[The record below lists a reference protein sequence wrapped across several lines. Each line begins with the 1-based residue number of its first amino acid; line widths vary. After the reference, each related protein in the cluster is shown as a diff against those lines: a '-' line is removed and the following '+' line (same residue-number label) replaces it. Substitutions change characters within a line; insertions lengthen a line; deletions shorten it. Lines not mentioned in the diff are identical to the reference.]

1 MVHFDGHRRK
11 FPLYWLDIVRE
22 MEIEYLPTAP
32 CALCTSNFLNLKIE
46 NLTLNIFQPTNVHF
60 LQFLKIENRKSKLN
74 IFQPND
80 VHFLQLFLQFP
91 SQPSRRAANAIDS
104 KGAAAKLL
112 IQRPQSTWKTPQT
125 DDCPSALGRNSK
137 VGQCQASKA
146 RDPTWKKTL
155 EFEAWIRPPRSQQ
168 RWKSS
173 ILRGIFVRAL
183 SVIWE
188 GARNGLNLIGEPID
202 LVNW

>member
-46 NLTLNIFQPTNVHF
+46 NL
-60 LQFLKIENRKSKLN
+60 KLN

-91 SQPSRRAANAIDS
+91 SQPSRRAANARDS

-112 IQRPQSTWKTPQT
+112 IQRPESTWKTPQT

-168 RWKSS
+168 RLKSS